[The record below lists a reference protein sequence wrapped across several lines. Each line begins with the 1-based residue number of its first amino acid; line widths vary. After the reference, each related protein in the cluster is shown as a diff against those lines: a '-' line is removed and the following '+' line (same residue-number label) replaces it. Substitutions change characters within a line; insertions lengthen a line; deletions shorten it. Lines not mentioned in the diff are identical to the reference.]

1 MRVSDKR
8 RRQPFGGINRRAF
21 IRTALA
27 GIGIRAMPLFAAEK
41 AAYTRAN
48 TDWLAKLRYGI
59 GVHWTAQSV
68 PRRGPPLHFQ
78 QAVDAFD
85 LKAFVEQVRYAG
97 AEYVLVTATHGLQML
112 PAPNPVIDRLLP
124 GRTCRRDLIGE
135 LAGALA
141 EHHLPLIVYWNHSCN
156 GKGDP
161 AWRKAVG
168 YDGKDK
174 GLFAD
179 NVMEIIGWM
188 GRRYG
193 ERVRAWWFDSP
204 YSLDPSGPHN
214 SVTTDMTGFRFP
226 WERLTAAAKT
236 GFPDRLVT
244 YNAGVDQT
252 YLYSSHQDYW
262 AGEMNDLKHPAQS
275 RYQSNGLQWFGWTCL
290 DDRSWVHSKLDT
302 EIVQPLYGDAE
313 LTAYVRACH
322 AQQAPMTF
330 NLGIYQDGTMS
341 QASLDLLHRLG
352 GALSGAGPGKGRII

>member
-8 RRQPFGGINRRAF
+8 WRQPSGGISRRAF
-21 IRTALA
+21 IRCAVAGVGMRAVPLLA
-27 GIGIRAMPLFAAEK
+27 EGK

-68 PRRGPPLHFQ
+68 PRQGAPLPFQ
-78 QAVDAFD
+78 EAVDAFD
-85 LKAFVEQVRYAG
+85 LKAFVEQVRFAR
-97 AEYVLVTATHGLQML
+97 ADYVLFTATHALQKH
-112 PAPNPVIDRLLP
+112 PAPNHAIDALLP
-124 GRTCRRDLIGE
+124 GRTCKRDLIGE
-135 LAGALA
+135 LADALA

-156 GKGDP
+156 GKSDP
-161 AWRKAVG
+161 EWRKASG

-179 NVMEIIGWM
+179 NVVEIIGWM

-193 ERVRAWWFDSP
+193 KRICAWWFDSP

-236 GFPDRLVT
+236 GFPNRLVT

-252 YLYSSHQDYW
+252 YLYTSHQDYW
-262 AGEMNDLKHPAQS
+262 AGEMNDLKHPALG
-275 RYQSNGLQWFGWTCL
+275 RYHSNGLQWFGWTCL
-290 DDRSWVHSKLDT
+290 DDQSWVHSRPDT
-302 EIVQPLYGDAE
+302 EIALPLYGGDE
-313 LTAYVRACH
+313 LAAYVRTCNAH
-322 AQQAPMTF
+322 QAPMTF
-330 NLGIYQDGTMS
+330 NLGIYQGGVMS

-352 GALSGAGPGKGRII
+352 GALSGAGHGEVKPQ